1 MMKLTFNPSKQAKH
15 NGAGRKLR
23 KQIEHLL
30 DQTDLDERFMER
42 ADALRERVTK
52 AVPPETVR
60 KLRERAEHALE
71 DIAARAPHVE
81 LPPVQS
87 EKLQA
92 LGQQVRERAEDVI
105 ETVQTSLPGSTP
117 KRTIWDFAHDLPRWL
132 ISWNVLNIA
141 FGLALSKD
149 DSAVR
154 RGIATQHVGW
164 GVINIFIGLFGMF
177 STRRRKAKIKRPNA
191 PDVLKKETNGMRN
204 LLLVNVFLDLLY
216 MVGGARVADSLNVY
230 QRGIGLGIIIQGGLL
245 FVWDILLLMVM
256 PSKKSQGIRK

>member
-1 MMKLTFNPSKQAKH
+1 MKLTFNQRKQAKH
-15 NGAGRKLR
+15 NGAGHKLR
-23 KQIEHLL
+23 EQIEHLL
-30 DQTDLDERFMER
+30 EQTDLDERVIER
-42 ADALRERVTK
+42 AGALRERVTK

-60 KLRERAEHALE
+60 KLRERAEHVME

-81 LPPVQS
+81 LPQVQS

-92 LGQQVRERAEDVI
+92 LGQQVRERAEEVI

-132 ISWNVLNIA
+132 IGWNVLNIA
-141 FGLALSKD
+141 FGIALSKGE
-149 DSAVR
+149 SPVR
-154 RGIATQHVGW
+154 RGIATQNVGW
-164 GVINIFIGLFGMF
+164 GVINIFIGLFAMF

-204 LLLVNVFLDLLY
+204 LLLVNLFLDLVY
-216 MVGGARVADSLNVY
+216 MFGGSRTADSLNVY

-245 FVWDILLLMVM
+245 FVWDTFLLLAM